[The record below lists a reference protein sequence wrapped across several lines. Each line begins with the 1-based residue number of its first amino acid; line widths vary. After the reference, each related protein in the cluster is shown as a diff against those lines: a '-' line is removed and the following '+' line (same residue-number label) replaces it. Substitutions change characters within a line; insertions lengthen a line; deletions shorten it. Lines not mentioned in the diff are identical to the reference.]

1 MNNKFIKIFSIICA
15 IISFLSLNG
24 CNSNSST
31 NIEKENAN
39 LKDESS
45 DNSNDKDNNIILVE
59 NEKIAAVLSEKE
71 ANPDLEKALRAKY
84 DLDENSAKQTRYYY
98 NYVDLDG
105 DGTNEI
111 FAEVVGPFTSRSGGD
126 NAIIYKYSNGILE
139 EVEDFSLIR
148 NPVII
153 SEEKTN
159 GWKDIIVESS
169 GGGSEKKYV
178 VLKYDGDE
186 YSDVNESESISSIKD
201 VSGVAIISNDMAKD
215 LEDGNGLYLG

>member
-1 MNNKFIKIFSIICA
+1 MNNKFIKISSMICT
-15 IISFLSLNG
+15 IISLLLLNG

-39 LKDESS
+39 LKDETS
-45 DNSNDKDNNIILVE
+45 DKSNDGDNNIILVE

-71 ANPDLEKALRAKY
+71 ANADLEKALRAKY

>member
-1 MNNKFIKIFSIICA
+1 MNNKFIKISSMICT
-15 IISFLSLNG
+15 IISLLLLNG

-39 LKDESS
+39 LKDETS
-45 DNSNDKDNNIILVE
+45 DKSNDGDNNIILVE

-71 ANPDLEKALRAKY
+71 ANADLEKALRAKY

-111 FAEVVGPFTSRSGGD
+111 FAEVVGPFTSGSGGD
-126 NAIIYKYSNGILE
+126 SAIIYKYINGNLE

-169 GGGSEKKYV
+169 GGGAEKRYV

-186 YSDVNESESISSIKD
+186 YSDVNESESINSIKD
-201 VSGVAIISNDMAKD
+201 INGFAIISNDIAKD